1 MPSDIAPREKA
12 VASPVT
18 ENSNRDIED
27 ARSLHR
33 ELRALFD
40 SSQPEADGE
49 QKLAQVRRLCASI
62 GLDDAY
68 LREALRAVENY
79 AVYYFRGEDQDAHS
93 GTRRSR
99 LRALILT
106 LVEALQTRLLEIE
119 ARRQMLAVHWADAAN
134 AAQPTHCEAGGRR
147 IPIVMQD
154 RHGRAAPRELRYFTS
169 GEGGAHE
176 SGVYAFWS
184 VLAGPVAIFIFR
196 SPADSPID
204 ARLRE
209 YIGKNAHRTELLQ
222 QLADRVMPSTADE
235 VDLWLRAH
243 PIDARFAL
251 ANPEPAQPGAAA

>member
-1 MPSDIAPREKA
+1 MASDIAPRKKA
-12 VASPVT
+12 LASAVT

-40 SSQPEADGE
+40 SSQPGADGE
-49 QKLAQVRRLCASI
+49 QKLAQIRRLCAAI
-62 GLDDAY
+62 GIDDAY
-68 LREALRAVENY
+68 LRDALRAVENY
-79 AVYYFRGEDQDAHS
+79 AVYYFRGEAQDAHS
-93 GTRRSR
+93 GTRHSR

-106 LVEALQTRLLEIE
+106 LLEALQTRLLEIE
-119 ARRQMLAVHWADAAN
+119 ARRQMLAVHRADAAN

-154 RHGRAAPRELRYFTS
+154 RHGRAAPRALRYFTS

-204 ARLRE
+204 ERLRE